1 MRARKPETSLV
12 PPDRV
17 RDAFFQPPI
26 HRNDADSIPSHPDRY
41 RTHGRSLL
49 TPPFTLLG
57 TLIGELV
64 TFAVNRQHFKYKLQ
78 VLLQQYKTEFMAE
91 EMARHFLS
99 HKSFIDR
106 SFDVLQR
113 RLGGF

>member
-41 RTHGRSLL
+41 RTQGPSLM
-49 TPPFTLLG
+49 TPRFTLLG
-57 TLIGELV
+57 ALARGLV
-64 TFAVNRQHFKYKLQ
+64 TFALNRQQFKRQLQ
-78 VLLQQYKTEFMAE
+78 
-91 EMARHFLS
+91 ARA
-99 HKSFIDR
+99 
-106 SFDVLQR
+106 
-113 RLGGF
+113 